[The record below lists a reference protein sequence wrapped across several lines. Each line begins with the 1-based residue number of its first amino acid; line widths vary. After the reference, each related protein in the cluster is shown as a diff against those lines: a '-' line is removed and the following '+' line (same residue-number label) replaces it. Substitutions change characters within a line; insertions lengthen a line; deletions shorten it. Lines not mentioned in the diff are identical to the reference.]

1 MKLKKSKK
9 AKTPRSPRSPKEPKE
24 GEGASPV
31 PEEEA
36 REPSDMIPGPL
47 GVEDLNIPLLKI
59 AKVDETGPRMVSMVL
74 KDKQVVNMMFSS
86 SKTMDQWEEDVRKH
100 AFPGASD
107 EVFAFRCA

>member
-1 MKLKKSKK
+1 M
-9 AKTPRSPRSPKEPKE
+9 TPRSPRSPKEPKE